1 MFHSTQV
8 VRSTLGSLT
17 YKKINCGERDQE
29 VSSRERGQL
38 KDDSAS
44 CVQDDASLKCWGNN
58 RKGKLGLGDSEHRGD
73 GPNGK
78 PTPTP

>member
-1 MFHSTQV
+1 M
-8 VRSTLGSLT
+8 
-17 YKKINCGERDQE
+17 
-29 VSSRERGQL
+29 

-78 PTPTP
+78 PNPYTLNPDP